1 MKARL
6 IVAEI
11 GIPFL
16 LFVLIVLPGW
26 ATMVL
31 VALISALGAYEL
43 LHAAGMNQVKW
54 TVWLAMAFSAVT
66 PVWFYFDG
74 GLRIFTGGLF
84 ALVLALFC
92 TAVFRFGK
100 EPAFPFTNIAA
111 IIFAAGVIP
120 SMLSCLLLLR
130 LAPNGRCMV
139 FAPLAAAFGSDT
151 LAFFSGRRFGK
162 HKLAPRVSPNKTVE
176 GALGGL
182 LGGAVGMLVVGLVA
196 HFGCHLNVNIGI
208 YVLFGLLGSVAA
220 QIGDLSFSVIKREYG
235 IKDYGKILPGHGGVL
250 DRFDSVI
257 FVSPLMWLL
266 LL

>member
-6 IVAEI
+6 IVAGI

-16 LFVLIVLPGW
+16 LLVLLALPGW
-26 ATMVL
+26 ATMAL
-31 VALISALGAYEL
+31 VALISAVGAYEL
-43 LHAAGMNQVKW
+43 LHAAGMNQVKG
-54 TVWLAMAFSAVT
+54 TVWLAMAFSAAT
-66 PVWFYFDG
+66 PVLFYFDG
-74 GLRIFTGGLF
+74 GLRALTGELF
-84 ALVLALFC
+84 ALVLVLFC
-92 TAVFRFGK
+92 IAVFRFGK
-100 EPAFPFTNIAA
+100 EPAFPFANIAV
-111 IIFAAGVIP
+111 IIFAAAVIP

-130 LAPNGRCMV
+130 LAPAGRCMV
-139 FAPLAAAFGSDT
+139 FAPLATAFGSDT
-151 LAFFSGRRFGK
+151 LAFFCGRRFGK

-196 HFGCHLNVNIGI
+196 RFGCHLDVNVGV

-220 QIGDLSFSVIKREYG
+220 QIGDLSFSVIKREYD